1 MEKNVGYIIAPS
13 DVDRKL
19 IDKFISKHPETKVII
34 LTKEEL
40 LEKIKEHNL
49 SLQSFDVVI
58 TKQDIP
64 QLRSICLTK

>member
-13 DVDRKL
+13 CADRKL
-19 IDKFISKHPETKVII
+19 IDKFISKHPEIKVTI
-34 LTKEEL
+34 LTQEEL

-64 QLRSICLTK
+64 QLKSICLTK